1 MAFTDERI
9 LTLQT
14 PVGACRLVWSDA
26 GLARVRLIAP
36 EQAAEADEP
45 ACHAPDGLK
54 AVAAMLENYFA
65 GAPVDFSAVA
75 LDWREV
81 SASDADIYAALR
93 KVGHGRTTTYGA
105 LAVAA
110 GRPGAARAVGSAMGR
125 NPCRSWSPAIACWP
139 PRIVLVA
146 FPRRGA
152 SRRSGACWPWRAS
165 TSTPACRSYR
175 AFWTTVDAS
184 AGGPARRPVGCAGL
198 T

>member
-125 NPCRSWSPAIACWP
+125 NPWPIVVPCHRVLAAQDRLGGFSAPGGIATK
-139 PRIVLVA
+139 
-146 FPRRGA
+146 RRLLALEG
-152 SRRSGACWPWRAS
+152 
-165 TSTPACRSYR
+165 
-175 AFWTTVDAS
+175 VDFD
-184 AGGPARRPVGCAGL
+184 AGMPLLPGL
-198 T
+198 LDDG